1 MKKCLTTK
9 IWVRHDF
16 LLFIVT
22 CTVGCGSDGMLC
34 FEASVK
40 MLYIVVTAF
49 ECNIL
54 NGVICMYKKIAGFFK
69 TDVGQ
74 HL

>member
-1 MKKCLTTK
+1 
-9 IWVRHDF
+9 
-16 LLFIVT
+16 
-22 CTVGCGSDGMLC
+22 MLC

>member
-49 ECNIL
+49 ERNIL
-54 NGVICMYKKIAGFFK
+54 NGIGCVC
-69 TDVGQ
+69 
-74 HL
+74 